1 MAENDD
7 IDDVVYRGIRPEDI
21 IDIDSVHKVLP
32 EAGLFTPAFIGS
44 MTRSARSHPVYIVE
58 RNRGVHRWLCRL
70 GLHAWQD
77 RWRSGHPDTRA
88 TYCAVCGVP
97 RG

>member
-1 MAENDD
+1 MAEEEDLDD
-7 IDDVVYRGIRPEDI
+7 TVFQFVHDEADRIR
-21 IDIDSVHKVLP
+21 S
-32 EAGLFTPAFIGS
+32 EAGLFAPTRNGPL
-44 MTRSARSHPVYIVE
+44 TRSTHSYPIYIVE
-58 RNRGVHRWLCRL
+58 RNRGIHRWLCRL

-77 RWRSGHPDTRA
+77 RWRSGHPNTRA